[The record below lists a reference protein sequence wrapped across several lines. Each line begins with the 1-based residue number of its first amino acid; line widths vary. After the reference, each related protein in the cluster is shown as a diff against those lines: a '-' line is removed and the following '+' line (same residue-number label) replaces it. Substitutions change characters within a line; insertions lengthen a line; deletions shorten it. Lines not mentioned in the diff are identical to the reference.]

1 MIIASIAT
9 HAGREKSL
17 LMTLRSIR
25 EYVDEI
31 WVHENGICDLKKC
44 MPYMDHIT
52 AYTEDVADN
61 GKFYPLGIGINKGDY
76 FLTMDDDLWYAPD
89 YVPSMIEAIEENKC
103 IVTHHG
109 RKLLGLGLH
118 YYREHDCTRCLD
130 FNGELKEIDVA
141 GTGVTG
147 FKLDYFYPHIWDSPD
162 LRMSDLVFSLEA
174 AKQGKKIVVL
184 PHREGIIKQ
193 IGKDKGIHGFF
204 QKHSI
209 SRQNEIA
216 DEIYKLKYLKDENLS
231 DSKG

>member
-25 EYVDEI
+25 DYVDEI

-44 MPYMDHIT
+44 HPYMDYIT
-52 AYTEDVADN
+52 CYEEDLADN
-61 GKFYPLGIGINKGDY
+61 GKFYPLRDNYPSSSGDY

-89 YVPSMIEAIEENKC
+89 YVPYMIEAIDTNKC

-118 YYREHDCTRCLD
+118 YYRGHDCTRCLD

-147 FKLDYFYPHIWDSPD
+147 FNTAYFYPRIWDSPD

-174 AKQGKKIVVL
+174 AKQEKKIMVL
-184 PHREGIIKQ
+184 PHREGLIKQ
-193 IGKDKGIHGFF
+193 IGRDKGIHGFF

-216 DEIYKLKYLKDENLS
+216 DEIYKLKHLKDESISN
-231 DSKG
+231 